1 MPEPALWS
9 LRFSSDMGIHRGGI
23 VVIEDG
29 KILGGDSGFTY
40 VGRLRTERSRMIA
53 NLRVAKYLVGA
64 PPIFGMDNFEAE
76 LSAQPDEHQLS
87 FTGFIVGSPGNSIAV
102 DMVRRVELS

>member
-1 MPEPALWS
+1 
-9 LRFSSDMGIHRGGI
+9 
-23 VVIEDG
+23 
-29 KILGGDSGFTY
+29 
-40 VGRLRTERSRMIA
+40 MIA

-76 LSAQPDEHQLS
+76 LTAQPDEHQLS